1 MCVISVL
8 ACRVFV
14 VSKQQLTHRRSLSC
28 CSCSPCVLDQQRC
41 ISCVT
46 LKLSLNTDSAL
57 SCALVLSRNI
67 WESALLSFAK
77 TNQLCWQK
85 KAEASLR
92 LHPFYSHTHT
102 HASAHSYLRKHIQ
115 QHLAMNLVTFNK
127 QLHRSSCWHGKER
140 HIRDEEEEEEEA
152 ERERGGATSFLLKNI
167 KSKWTLAYQDK
178 R

>member
-28 CSCSPCVLDQQRC
+28 CPCSPCVLDQQRC

-92 LHPFYSHTHT
+92 LHPFSSHTHT
-102 HASAHSYLRKHIQ
+102 HMLVRTLICANTFSNTWQWILSLLINSYIVQAADMAKRGTSETKRKKKKRLNESAGARLP
-115 QHLAMNLVTFNK
+115 
-127 QLHRSSCWHGKER
+127 SCWR
-140 HIRDEEEEEEEA
+140 I
-152 ERERGGATSFLLKNI
+152 
-167 KSKWTLAYQDK
+167 
-178 R
+178 